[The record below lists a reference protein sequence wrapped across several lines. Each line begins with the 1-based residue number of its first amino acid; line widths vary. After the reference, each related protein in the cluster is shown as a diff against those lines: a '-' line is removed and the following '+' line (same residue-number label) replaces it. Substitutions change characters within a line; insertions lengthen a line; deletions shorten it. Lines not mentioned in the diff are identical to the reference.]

1 MRHHEGMTDDT
12 TVDSLH
18 VSQWVD
24 ADAAEV
30 YAFAADPVNLPR
42 WAAGLADPKLAA
54 VEVEFAAH
62 NEFGVLD
69 HVVTLP
75 SGERFFNPMRVI
87 PTGLDEPGCEVVF
100 TLRRLSGVT
109 DEEFDADAAAVATD
123 LATLRSLVERA
134 D

>member
-1 MRHHEGMTDDT
+1 MTDDT
-12 TVDSLH
+12 TADSLH

-30 YAFAADPVNLPR
+30 YAFASDPGNLPR

-54 VEVEFAAH
+54 VQVEFAPR

-75 SGERFFNPMRVI
+75 SGERFYNPMRVI
-87 PTGLDEPGCEVVF
+87 PAGLDGPGCEVVF

-109 DEEFDADAAAVATD
+109 DEQFDTDAAAVAAD
-123 LATLRSLVERA
+123 LATLRTVVERPN
-134 D
+134 

>member
-1 MRHHEGMTDDT
+1 MTDDT

-18 VSQWVD
+18 VSQWID

-30 YAFAADPVNLPR
+30 YAFAADPANLPR

-54 VEVEFAAH
+54 VEVDFATR

-75 SGERFFNPMRVI
+75 SGERFYNPMRVI
-87 PTGLDEPGCEVVF
+87 PAGLGKPGCEVVF
-100 TLRRLSGVT
+100 TLRRPTGVT
-109 DEEFDADAAAVATD
+109 DEEFDSDAAAVAAD
-123 LATLRSLVERA
+123 LATLRRLMQRP

>member
-1 MRHHEGMTDDT
+1 MTDDT
-12 TVDSLH
+12 TGSSLH
-18 VSQWVD
+18 VSQWID

-30 YAFAADPVNLPR
+30 YAFAADPANLTR

-54 VEVEFAAH
+54 VEVEFAAR

-75 SGERFFNPMRVI
+75 SGERFYNPMRVI
-87 PTGLDEPGCEVVF
+87 PAGLGEPGCEVVF
-100 TLRRLSGVT
+100 TLRRPTGVT
-109 DEEFDADAAAVATD
+109 DEEFDSDAAAVAAD
-123 LATLRSLVERA
+123 LATLRRLMQRP

>member
-1 MRHHEGMTDDT
+1 MTDDT
-12 TVDSLH
+12 TVSSRH
-18 VSQWVD
+18 VSQWID

-30 YAFAADPVNLPR
+30 YAFATDPANLPR
-42 WAAGLADPKLAA
+42 WAAGLADPNVAA
-54 VEVEFAAH
+54 VEVEFAAP

-87 PTGLDEPGCEVVF
+87 PAGVGESGCEVVF
-100 TLRRLSGVT
+100 TVRRASGVT
-109 DEEFDADAAAVATD
+109 DEEFDADAAAVAAD
-123 LATLRSLVERA
+123 LATLRRLAEGP